1 MRTRHMASFALAL
14 TLGAATLAAAQSTT
28 VSAQTDVAQATPA
41 AATTS
46 NWPHRHHARLFRGV
60 HLTADQRA
68 KVSTI
73 RDQYRTQAKPLFHQM
88 RSAHRAIRDA
98 KARSDSAGVTTAR
111 TTMQTV
117 RTQFTSLHTQWV
129 SDVRGVLTP
138 DQQATFDKNAAAIQA
153 WHARHEQRS

>member
-1 MRTRHMASFALAL
+1 
-14 TLGAATLAAAQSTT
+14 

-41 AATTS
+41 ATTTS
-46 NWPHRHHARLFRGV
+46 NWPHRHRHHSRLFRGV

-111 TTMQTV
+111 ATIETV
-117 RTQFTSLHTQWV
+117 RTQFTSLHTQWM

-138 DQQATFDKNAAAIQA
+138 DQQTTFDKNAAAIQA
-153 WHARHEQRS
+153 WHARHEQRKS